1 MEVAAST
8 AGLGIEIP
16 DRSPAQAIMF
26 ANTTIR
32 DRSKLRDNKLD
43 ILISQY
49 LFRLNRRHVVRVRR
63 TGKSYDHLQ
72 VQPCNGSFSLRR
84 VQNGPQQITNLFC
97 REFVAFEIGDEFAV
111 PSDDRSVQG
120 MNKKSFV
127 RDEVDTKQVAHA
139 LHIGC

>member
-1 MEVAAST
+1 MTAVCGELVVEVAAST
-8 AGLGIEIP
+8 AGLGIEMA

-26 ANTTIR
+26 ANTTIK
-32 DRSKLRDNKLD
+32 DRSELRDNKLD

-72 VQPCNGSFSLRR
+72 VQPCNGPSSLRR
-84 VQNGPQQITNLFC
+84 VQNRLQQITDLFC
-97 REFVAFEIGDEFAV
+97 GEFVAFEIGDEFAV

-120 MNKKSFV
+120 MNKESLV
-127 RDEVDTKQVAHA
+127 RDEVDAK
-139 LHIGC
+139 